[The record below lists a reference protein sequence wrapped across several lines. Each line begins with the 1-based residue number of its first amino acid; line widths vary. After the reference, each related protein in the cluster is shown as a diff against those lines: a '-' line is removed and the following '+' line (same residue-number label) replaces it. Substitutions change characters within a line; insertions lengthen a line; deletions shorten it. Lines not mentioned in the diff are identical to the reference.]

1 MAARMI
7 FWTSLAFLIGFAL
20 AAIAL
25 PLVLARAA
33 RAGEAQVRITNFTFD
48 PPLLRVE
55 AGTKVTWT
63 NEDDIPHTVAAAE
76 RAFRSKALDTGD
88 KYNFTFA
95 APGAYKYFCSLHP
108 HMTATIL
115 VEDAA
120 GAM

>member
-1 MAARMI
+1 MI
-7 FWTSLAFLIGFAL
+7 FWTRLALFLVF
-20 AAIAL
+20 AAIAIL
-25 PLVLARAA
+25 LAWMQAA
-33 RAGEAQVRITNFTFD
+33 RAGDAMVRITNFTFD
-48 PPLLRVE
+48 PPVLRVK
-55 AGTKVTWT
+55 AGTAVTWT

-88 KYNFTFA
+88 KYTFTFA

-115 VEDAA
+115 VEGAA